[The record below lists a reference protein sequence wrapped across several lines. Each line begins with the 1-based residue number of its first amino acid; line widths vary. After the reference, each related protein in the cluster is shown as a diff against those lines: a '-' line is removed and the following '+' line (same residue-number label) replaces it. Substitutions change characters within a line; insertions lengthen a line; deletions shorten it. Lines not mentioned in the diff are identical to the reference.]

1 MWLRWYPIFTK
12 VAFLH
17 FARLCLY
24 FWQRNND
31 AMVKNNDDNKGRP
44 IQKNPEPGS
53 LEKEIEDMI
62 EREKT
67 KRRIVGKLFSQHTT
81 PSNKSGK

>member
-1 MWLRWYPIFTK
+1 
-12 VAFLH
+12 LH
-17 FARLCLY
+17 FTYLRLY

-31 AMVKNNDDNKGRP
+31 AMAKNNDDNKGRP
-44 IQKNPEPGS
+44 IQKNPEPDA

-67 KRRIVGKLFSQHTT
+67 KRRIVGKLLNQTNQK
-81 PSNKSGK
+81 NKKSDN